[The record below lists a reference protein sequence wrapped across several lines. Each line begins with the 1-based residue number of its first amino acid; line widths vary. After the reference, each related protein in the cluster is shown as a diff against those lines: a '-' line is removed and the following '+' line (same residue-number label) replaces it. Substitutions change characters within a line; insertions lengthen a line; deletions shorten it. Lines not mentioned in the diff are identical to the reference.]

1 MGTQATGPNPAP
13 AVNYLQVVAVDP
25 TSGLPSGGSTGGNVP
40 VVTTSGNII
49 TTQVTLVAA
58 TNTQIVPARTNRIAM
73 WIQTDGAAAARIGLN
88 GATLT
93 GTRAG
98 EVQIPATADA
108 LLTPP
113 LASTTAVTAY
123 STGTPTLYVTE
134 WLKA

>member
-1 MGTQATGPNPAP
+1 MPRNLPLPTVVNQAEPVIIVGADG
-13 AVNYLQVVAVDP
+13 VP
-25 TSGLPSGGSTGGNVP
+25 TSAANGTNVP
-40 VVTTSGNII
+40 VVTSAAQIV
-49 TTQVTLVAA
+49 TTQTTLVAA
-58 TNTQIVPARTNRIAM
+58 TNTQIVPARTNRIAI